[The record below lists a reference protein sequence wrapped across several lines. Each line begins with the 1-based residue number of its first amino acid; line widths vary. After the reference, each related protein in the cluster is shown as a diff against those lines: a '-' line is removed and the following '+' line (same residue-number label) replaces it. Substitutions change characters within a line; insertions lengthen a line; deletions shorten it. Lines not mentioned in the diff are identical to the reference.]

1 MIGSVELSDG
11 SSPTAKTLK
20 DVFDVNDTQGNL
32 IGKISVYIRMSC
44 FGKLIVT
51 QFQMNLDDKSVLFKD
66 KEGKSLYRY
75 KKAGKKKEDGRGE
88 MGKKPNGGRRF
99 FCILEIELLNNF
111 CI

>member
-1 MIGSVELSDG
+1 
-11 SSPTAKTLK
+11 
-20 DVFDVNDTQGNL
+20 
-32 IGKISVYIRMSC
+32 MSC

-99 FCILEIELLNNF
+99 CNSITSNGCYIICI
-111 CI
+111 